1 MCTLDIIKQL
11 LKKQKKTQ
19 LELCQYIG
27 VSKQA
32 FTEWNGGRNT
42 SYKKYL
48 PQIADFFGVSVDYLL
63 GKEDKKEKSPSGIPD
78 RLWEI
83 LSKDPVKMELALWIA
98 ELDSDRLERVAALLN
113 ASLLRPSEDSQK

>member
-48 PQIADFFGVSVDYLL
+48 PQIAEFFNVSVDYLL
-63 GKEDKKEKSPSGIPD
+63 GKQEKPSAESEELIRKLLNTPSNKATVVMFGGDGPKVVEISPEDAETVRRMLEALDKKD
-78 RLWEI
+78 
-83 LSKDPVKMELALWIA
+83 
-98 ELDSDRLERVAALLN
+98 
-113 ASLLRPSEDSQK
+113 